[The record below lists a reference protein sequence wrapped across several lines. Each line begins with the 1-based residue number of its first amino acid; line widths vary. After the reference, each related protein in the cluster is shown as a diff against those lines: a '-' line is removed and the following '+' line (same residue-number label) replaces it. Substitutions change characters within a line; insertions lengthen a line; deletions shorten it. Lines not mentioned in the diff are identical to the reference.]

1 MGRSSQPVFVS
12 ECANCSKWFSFF
24 PPDMRPHMLK
34 NVLLTGGNAC
44 FPIFG
49 ERVYNELR
57 CLCPEIF
64 EVNVTAPDN
73 PITYA
78 WHGGVMAFQD
88 PDVNKIIVTKKQ
100 YEENGAAFC
109 LEKFDS

>member
-1 MGRSSQPVFVS
+1 
-12 ECANCSKWFSFF
+12 
-24 PPDMRPHMLK
+24 MRPHMLK
-34 NVLLTGGNAC
+34 NVLLVGGNAC
-44 FPIFG
+44 FPAFG
-49 ERVYNELR
+49 ERVYTDLR
-57 CLCPEIF
+57 SLCPEIC

-88 PDVNKIIVTKKQ
+88 PEMNKLIVTKKQ
-100 YEENGAAFC
+100 YEENGTTYC